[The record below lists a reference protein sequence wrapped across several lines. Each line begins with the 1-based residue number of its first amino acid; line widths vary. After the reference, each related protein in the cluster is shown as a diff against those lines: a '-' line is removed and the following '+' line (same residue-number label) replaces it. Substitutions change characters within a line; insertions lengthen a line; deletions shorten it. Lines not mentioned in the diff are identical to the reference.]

1 VNLPCAAHV
10 FLRIDRFQQYAGF
23 VMISFMVAVVLAPM
37 VLYFYRWRVL
47 RLMAGP
53 ADAGD
58 AVMEAPGLSRA
69 DEPDSGTD
77 FPGIEALKLASRE
90 RATRLA
96 WSLRIVALI
105 FTLVTVALSLAL
117 KWQAVSSGQTPPGVS
132 VLDPRTMLFR
142 VLVMLG
148 LAWPMVILGTAKPR
162 FGRWFILI
170 TLPCLVTLMLGPLQP
185 GMPTGEQLTGYVVLL
200 GVIVGMCLGLI
211 PRHMRNVVPMLT
223 LCLSLAAI
231 VWAEANNLADIYK
244 TCVGLTINT
253 REEALRLLWLPI
265 GLIALMLATGI
276 YGIYGLLRAITSA
289 YRNKRFSDAQLQVL
303 FWYIVLAVPAI
314 CYSAC
319 NFDPLSRGIGVQN

>member
-1 VNLPCAAHV
+1 VNLPCAAQV
-10 FLRIDRFQQYAGF
+10 FLQTPRFQQYAGF
-23 VMISFMVAVVLAPM
+23 VIISFMVGVVLAPT

-53 ADAGD
+53 AGD

-69 DEPDSGTD
+69 DEPDSGKD
-77 FPGIEALKLASRE
+77 FPGIEALKVASRE

-105 FTLVTVALSLAL
+105 FALVTVALEVAL
-117 KWQAVSSGQTPPGVS
+117 KWQAVSSGQTRPEVS
-132 VLDPRTMLFR
+132 VLDPLTALFN
-142 VLVMLG
+142 LFLMLG
-148 LAWPMVILGTAKPR
+148 LAWPMVILGTAEPR
-162 FGRWFILI
+162 FGRWFIPI
-170 TLPCLVTLMLGPLQP
+170 TLPCLVLLLLGPLQT
-185 GMPTGEQLTGYVVLL
+185 GKPTGVQLTGYEVLIGVV
-200 GVIVGMCLGLI
+200 VGMCLGLI

-253 REEALRLLWLPI
+253 REEALRLLWLLT
-265 GLIALMLATGI
+265 GLIALMLTTGV
-276 YGIYGLLRAITSA
+276 YGIYRLLRAMTSA